1 MNKMHMLTLLAAVWA
16 VAGFAAE
23 PAAEPEYEKIPA
35 ADRQPVLML
44 GDSMMR
50 LMGKATEKALK
61 AEGYEAKTFS
71 SIGSGLARLDVFDW
85 FARIE
90 TTMKESKPAVVVVT
104 LGANDRQALQ
114 DGAGGVLQFGTP
126 EWRTEYGKR
135 IGRAMDVILENGAKR
150 VIWLELPD
158 MKEHLH
164 QNYAELVNAI
174 YAEQAALEPRK
185 GKVVLFSM
193 RRHLSKTPGTY
204 ASYLMSPQGQA
215 LQVRDPDGVHLSQE
229 GAKIMAQALVRTFW
243 KD

>member
-1 MNKMHMLTLLAAVWA
+1 
-16 VAGFAAE
+16 
-23 PAAEPEYEKIPA
+23 
-35 ADRQPVLML
+35 
-44 GDSMMR
+44 
-50 LMGKATEKALK
+50 
-61 AEGYEAKTFS
+61 
-71 SIGSGLARLDVFDW
+71 
-85 FARIE
+85 
-90 TTMKESKPAVVVVT
+90 
-104 LGANDRQALQ
+104 
-114 DGAGGVLQFGTP
+114 
-126 EWRTEYGKR
+126 
-135 IGRAMDVILENGAKR
+135 MDVILENGAKR